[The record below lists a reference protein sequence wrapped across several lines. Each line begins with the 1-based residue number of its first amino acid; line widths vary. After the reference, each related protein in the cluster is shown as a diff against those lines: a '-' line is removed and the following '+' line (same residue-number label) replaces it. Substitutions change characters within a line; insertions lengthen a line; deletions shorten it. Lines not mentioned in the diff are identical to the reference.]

1 MSLFS
6 NWHLNTRLNVILAL
20 IFLALLASNAV
31 DDYFRQQSLILRDAV
46 DSSRMMA
53 RQIVETRNYLSSVI
67 KDEARTNNNLI
78 PQVAATRI
86 ALLITKEGKYNLR
99 QVSLRY
105 RNPANSP
112 DQYETEQL
120 KMFAGKKANE
130 SYNVITVNG
139 EKVFRYLLPM
149 VAEKSCLECHGSY
162 ETAPLFIQQRFPSGH
177 FSYNYVVGDVI
188 GAVSVSIPMAE
199 LYRTIGRNLRSDL
212 IYSGSLVFLVILL
225 LAWLSRRFIVT
236 PVQNLSATI
245 TSVARTGNFSKKL
258 PVRGN
263 DEISQ
268 LITSYNDMMTELDH
282 RIIQRQESEERY
294 RNVMEMAQSA
304 VVTFLRDGKMVIVNS
319 TAEQLFGMSKNDL
332 IGTSFYDFLVE
343 GDQFRQEIESHLQ
356 PDQSMTGTAFTTT
369 FRDIRGQK
377 RQMELS
383 LSATQ
388 SGEHPMFTVIIR
400 EAEKG

>member
-6 NWHLNTRLNVILAL
+6 DWHLNTRLNVILAL

-67 KDEARTNNNLI
+67 KDEASSNNNLI

-86 ALLITKEGKYNLR
+86 ALLISKGGKYNLR

-112 DQYETEQL
+112 DPYETEQL

-130 SYNVITVNG
+130 SYNVTTVNG

-162 ETAPLFIQQRFPSGH
+162 ETAPQFIQQRFPRGH

-199 LYRTIGRNLRSDL
+199 LYRTIGSNLRSDL
-212 IYSGSLVFLVILL
+212 IYSGSLVFLVMLL

-236 PVQNLSATI
+236 PIQKLSATI
-245 TSVARTGNFSKKL
+245 TSVTRTGNFSEKL

-282 RIIQRQESEERY
+282 RIIQRQESDERY

-319 TAEQLFGMSKNDL
+319 SAEQLFGMSKNDL

-343 GDQFRQEIESHLQ
+343 GDQFRREIDSHLQ
-356 PDQSMTGTAFTTT
+356 ADQSMNGTAFTWT

-383 LSATQ
+383 ISATQ
-388 SGEHPMFTVIIR
+388 SGDHPMFTVIIR
-400 EAEKG
+400 EPEKD